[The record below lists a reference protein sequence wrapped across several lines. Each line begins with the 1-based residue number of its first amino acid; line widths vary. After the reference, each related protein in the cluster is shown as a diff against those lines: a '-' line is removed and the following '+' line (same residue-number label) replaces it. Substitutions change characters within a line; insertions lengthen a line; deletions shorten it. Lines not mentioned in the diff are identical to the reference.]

1 MIFFKILCKNFCK
14 TLLDYILYMYTFTI
28 LTVLIVVSN
37 ILGEIVNG
45 LHIEM
50 TGNSLPIFIVVI
62 AFFLASTINNYMV
75 DERRTELA
83 CYMLAGMSQK
93 KVIVLYN
100 VQLLL
105 LSIFAFSVGC
115 ILGIIGGITL
125 IRPYFES
132 YSLGCERCNL
142 QLTYSVSKAIIY
154 FILLQSCIITINCKK
169 LRHLSINK
177 LLKEKVIKEEYTNNK
192 FRKST
197 FLFFFISVV
206 ILALNVILKNI
217 QFVTST
223 FFISVALFFIDFIA
237 GNLLI
242 SPRKCL

>member
-93 KVIVLYN
+93 
-100 VQLLL
+100 
-105 LSIFAFSVGC
+105 
-115 ILGIIGGITL
+115 
-125 IRPYFES
+125 R
-132 YSLGCERCNL
+132 
-142 QLTYSVSKAIIY
+142 
-154 FILLQSCIITINCKK
+154 
-169 LRHLSINK
+169 
-177 LLKEKVIKEEYTNNK
+177 
-192 FRKST
+192 
-197 FLFFFISVV
+197 
-206 ILALNVILKNI
+206 
-217 QFVTST
+217 
-223 FFISVALFFIDFIA
+223 
-237 GNLLI
+237 
-242 SPRKCL
+242 